1 MTKQQIKEQLSNRF
15 VGILA
20 VNKGFIVDKSEV
32 DIGIDYQLKKTFTYT
47 PPRGETRYCV
57 DSRYIDIQLKAT
69 TENSIIDEQDY
80 IKYDLESKSY
90 NDLIHRQQNG
100 VAPLILILFILPD
113 DENHWVEIDEIEL
126 KLRRNAYW
134 YIPQKDSQFTE
145 NVSRI
150 RITIPKINRLDIDC
164 FNKLHQQLYQYEQ

>member
-1 MTKQQIKEQLSNRF
+1 MTSHQIKEQLSNRF

-20 VNKGFIVDKSEV
+20 VNKGFIVDKSEI

-47 PPRGETRYCV
+47 PPNGKTRYSV

-69 TENSIIDEQDY
+69 TENSIINEQDH

-100 VAPLILILFILPD
+100 VAPLILILFVLPH
-113 DENHWVEIDEIEL
+113 DENHWVEIDETEL

-134 YIPQKDSQFTE
+134 FIPPANSQFTS
-145 NVSRI
+145 NDSRI
-150 RITIPKINRLDIDC
+150 RITIPKTNRLGINC
-164 FNKLHQQLYQYEQ
+164 FNELHQQLYQYAQ